1 MRAEDLRTGPS
12 PGHPLDSS
20 PDNPMDDLLAALR
33 AGAEPTRLRIVALLA
48 KGELTVSELART
60 LDQSQPRISRHLKL
74 LTEAGLLIRHREG
87 SWVFHRLAEDGPGA
101 EVARHLN
108 ALLPQASGSG
118 AGDGADRV
126 LARDLERLA
135 EAKRARADAAAGYF
149 RDNAERWDKLRS
161 LHVDDAEV
169 EKVIGRMLPETGI
182 GNLLDLGTGTG
193 RMLEFLCLRVERGTG
208 IDLSREMLSVAR
220 ANLDQAGCG
229 NCHVRQG
236 NLYQLPFAPAAF
248 DAITIHQV
256 LHYLDEPAAAI
267 AEAARVLAPGGRL
280 VVVDF
285 LPHQLESLRDEHN
298 HRRLGFAEAEIEG
311 WFAHAGLTAAQSE
324 RLTGDPLTVAVWL
337 AKKQETAPNLEPSP

>member
-1 MRAEDLRTGPS
+1 MRTEDLRAD
-12 PGHPLDSS
+12 HP
-20 PDNPMDDLLAALR
+20 PDHAMNDLLAALR

-48 KGELTVSELART
+48 KGELTVSELVRT
-60 LDQSQPRISRHLKL
+60 LGQSQPRISRHLKL
-74 LTEAGLLIRHREG
+74 LTGAGLLTRHREG
-87 SWVFHRLAEDGPGA
+87 SWVFHRLADDGPGA

-108 ALLPQASGSG
+108 ALLPQGSGSG
-118 AGDGADRV
+118 ANDGADRV
-126 LARDLERLA
+126 LARDMERLA
-135 EAKRARADAAAGYF
+135 DVKRTRADAAAGYF

-169 EKVIGRMLPETGI
+169 ENIIGRMLPASGI
-182 GNLLDLGTGTG
+182 ANLLDLGTGTG
-193 RMLEFLCLRVERGTG
+193 RILEFLSSRAERGTG
-208 IDLSREMLSVAR
+208 IDLSSEMLSVAR
-220 ANLDQAGCG
+220 ANLDRAGAA

-236 NLYQLPFAPAAF
+236 NLYQLPFPPAAF

-285 LPHQLESLRDEHN
+285 LPHQLENLRDEHN

-311 WFAHAGLTAAQSE
+311 WFADAGLIAALSE

-337 AKKQETAPNLEPSP
+337 AEKQETD